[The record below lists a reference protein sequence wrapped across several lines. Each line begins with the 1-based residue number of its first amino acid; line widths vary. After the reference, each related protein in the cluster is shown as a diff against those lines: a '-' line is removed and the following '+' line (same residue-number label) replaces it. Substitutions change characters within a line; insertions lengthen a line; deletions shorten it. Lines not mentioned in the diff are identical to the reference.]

1 MIWETFKQLYNY
13 HSFCRYCVWAGNWEK
28 ASWICDNRIE
38 PLAQKH
44 PILNFIASII

>member
-1 MIWETFKQLYNY
+1 MWKIYEELREYWSFLGFCIW
-13 HSFCRYCVWAGNWEK
+13 VGNWEK